1 MNRKIIIC
9 IIAIVIMCVGA
20 VMANVIGF
28 NKGLE
33 YGDYTRIL
41 VYMNKESNLD
51 DVKGIVSDVFGG
63 RFEVS
68 YTDEFKDTVSIKAQ
82 GISDEQIENLK
93 NKLKEKYEFED
104 DAEYMITLNTASIGT
119 FELIKDYI
127 KPVAISY
134 VLILVYFAFA
144 YRKLGL
150 VNGLVIP
157 AIVIVIISSL
167 YVSLIAI
174 CGISLNSFI
183 IPLGVLLYIAS
194 LLGTTM
200 YLNSKNK
207 AEN

>member
-157 AIVIVIISSL
+157 AIAIIIINSL
-167 YVSLIAI
+167 YVSIIAI
-174 CGISLNSFI
+174 CRIPLNSFI
-183 IPLGVLLYIAS
+183 IPLGVLLYIVS

>member
-157 AIVIVIISSL
+157 AIAIIIINSL
-167 YVSLIAI
+167 YVSIIAI
-174 CGISLNSFI
+174 CRIPLNSFI

-194 LLGTTM
+194 LIGTTM